1 MSVFQF
7 HTAHVTC
14 MIRILLE
21 LLFVTLCIT
30 TLLLEIHFLQEL
42 VNCLMQVH
50 LLCYPHTDDFNSL
63 MKS

>member
-7 HTAHVTC
+7 HTTHVTY
-14 MIRILLE
+14 INRILLE

-30 TLLLEIHFLQEL
+30 TLFLEIHFLQEI
-42 VNCLMQVH
+42 VSCLMQAH
-50 LLCYPHTDDFNSL
+50 LLCYPHADDFNSL